1 MWLRFCPASHGTQS
15 KPTVLP
21 QPQTNFFKGFLYPR
35 KQDEMSYTLKADL
48 EIIIEECIE
57 CGTKFG
63 MTQTLHTWKKEN
75 KKSFYCPNGHSM
87 SYTKSE
93 ADRLREIIAQKD
105 KSLEYFRAIEAR
117 RSEEMKAKLA
127 AKKAKRE
134 AAKKK

>member
-1 MWLRFCPASHGTQS
+1 
-15 KPTVLP
+15 
-21 QPQTNFFKGFLYPR
+21 
-35 KQDEMSYTLKADL
+35 MSYTLKADL
-48 EIIIEECIE
+48 EIVIEECIE

-63 MTQTLHTWKKEN
+63 MTQNLHTWKKEN

-93 ADRLREIIAQKD
+93 ADRLHEIIAQKD

-117 RSEEMKAKLA
+117 RSEELKAKLA

-134 AAKKK
+134 AAKKKNVK